1 MTVIAAIKDAEHIY
15 YGADSRVTY
24 DSGPAYDV
32 CTKWRAVPSRH
43 FDEPILIGAAGSGR
57 LDSIIVSSS
66 KILETCMTP
75 FEIADV
81 LKRAVISDSWRE
93 AKGEDGAPQ
102 DYSVEIIV
110 ILNNELFR
118 ISSDFSVT
126 PIPDLTLVAVGSG
139 EPYALGAGYAAR
151 NKSCKEQVRTSIQA
165 AIKYDPNCGGKIQVG
180 EIEL

>member
-1 MTVIAAIKDAEHIY
+1 MTVIAAIKDAERIY

-24 DSGPAYDV
+24 DSGPVYDV
-32 CTKWRAVPSRH
+32 CNKWRAVPSRH
-43 FDEPILIGAAGSGR
+43 FEEPLWLGAAGSGR

-66 KILETCMTP
+66 KILETCITS

-81 LKRAVISDSWRE
+81 LKRAVIGDSWRE

-110 ILNNELFR
+110 ILNNEIFR

-126 PIPDLTLVAVGSG
+126 PIPDFTLVAVGSG

-151 NKSCKEQVRTSIQA
+151 SKSCKERIKTSIQA
-165 AIKYDPNCGGKIQVG
+165 AIKYDPNCGGKIQLG